1 MNFLNFDFKKTIVI
15 ICLLTLPLVSINSQ
29 KNPLDQGWFNQPFSF
44 LASLVQVGFYGFS
57 EGVRGT
63 TSLYLN
69 LINIKKDNQRLLRDN
84 HELQSRLEAL
94 FELENE
100 NQRLNQLLD
109 FKSHTKMNLTAARIM
124 SKDISLDHN
133 TIQIDKGTQHGLKS
147 GQAVITVNG
156 VVGYIFKP
164 GLMTS
169 QVLLITD
176 RFAVV
181 DGIISRSRARGIVEG
196 KSKTHC
202 TLRYVEKSED
212 VQPGDVVVTSGLDNI
227 FPKGFP
233 VAVIE
238 SIESKSYMSSL
249 KIDLRPVVDPDKI
262 EEVFI
267 INDAKN
273 EDLTP
278 KETPTNKEESSVTGP
293 SGAVAPAPNP
303 SPAAV
308 APSAGGSSPNTTAP
322 SSAPGTIS
330 NKQPSAQATPTSPK
344 RN

>member
-1 MNFLNFDFKKTIVI
+1 MNFLNFDFKKAVVI
-15 ICLLTLPLVSINSQ
+15 LCLLALPLVSINAQ

-44 LASLVQVGFYGFS
+44 IASLVQMGFYGFS

-69 LINIKKDNQRLLRDN
+69 LINIKRDNQRILSDN
-84 HELQSRLEAL
+84 RELQSRLEAMA
-94 FELENE
+94 ELEKE

-109 FKSHTKMNLTAARIM
+109 FRSHSKMHLIAARIM

-133 TIQIDKGTQHGLKS
+133 TIQIDKGTQHGLKAS
-147 GQAVITVNG
+147 QAVITVNG
-156 VVGYIFKP
+156 AVGYVFKP

-169 QVLLITD
+169 QILLITD

-233 VAVIE
+233 VAIVE
-238 SIESKSYMSSL
+238 SIESKSYLASL
-249 KIDLRPVVDPDKI
+249 KIDLKPVVDPDKI
-262 EEVFI
+262 EEVFVI
-267 INDAKN
+267 ADAKM
-273 EDLTP
+273 EDLSA
-278 KETPTNKEESSVTGP
+278 PTAATSS
-293 SGAVAPAPNP
+293 ANAPAT
-303 SPAAV
+303 SSAASS
-308 APSAGGSSPNTTAP
+308 ATTATPSAATPSTATPPANNTTT
-322 SSAPGTIS
+322 GTAGRAE
-330 NKQPSAQATPTSPK
+330 NK

>member
-1 MNFLNFDFKKTIVI
+1 MNFLNFDFKKAVVI
-15 ICLLTLPLVSINSQ
+15 LCLLALPLVSINAQ

-44 LASLVQVGFYGFS
+44 IASLVQMGFYGFS

-69 LINIKKDNQRLLRDN
+69 LINIKRDNQRILSDN
-84 HELQSRLEAL
+84 RELQSRLEAMA
-94 FELENE
+94 ELEKE

-109 FKSHTKMNLTAARIM
+109 FRSHSKMHLIAARIM

-133 TIQIDKGTQHGLKS
+133 TIQIDKGTQHGLKAS
-147 GQAVITVNG
+147 QAVITVNG
-156 VVGYIFKP
+156 AVGYVFKP

-169 QVLLITD
+169 QILLITD

-233 VAVIE
+233 VAIVE
-238 SIESKSYMSSL
+238 SIESKSYLASL
-249 KIDLRPVVDPDKI
+249 KIDLKPVVDPDKI
-262 EEVFI
+262 EEVFVI
-267 INDAKN
+267 ADAKM
-273 EDLTP
+273 EDLS
-278 KETPTNKEESSVTGP
+278 TPTATATSATIP
-293 SGAVAPAPNP
+293 PPAD
-303 SPAAV
+303 
-308 APSAGGSSPNTTAP
+308 NTTT
-322 SSAPGTIS
+322 GTAAGRAE
-330 NKQPSAQATPTSPK
+330 NK